1 MNPATAK
8 ITAHEK
14 PEDELIKEFCQNL
27 QDCKTIDDAF
37 VTITSLFDSLDVNHL
52 SPLRR
57 LHFKTGFPST

>member
-37 VTITSLFDSLDVNHL
+37 VTITSLFDSLDV
-52 SPLRR
+52 PIERITKMLRR
-57 LHFKTGFPST
+57 GV